1 MAPGTDTSRHRT
13 AKRATKSKAERSRSE
28 HLDGKLGLELW
39 GIALLAMAGVCAV
52 SIVRGPEGRIGG
64 AVAGALVALLG
75 KGAFVMPVLWALTGT
90 LMLVRRTG
98 YLAAVRLAGLAA
110 AGLALLIALELGEH
124 AATGGEMGLG
134 QYLGDLSHAG
144 GGGWLGGVGAWA
156 VVRLFGLTGSAIVLV
171 GMGIAGLSVSTNVPV
186 FVAASFIW
194 RVVSAA
200 VKWIAARLRAV
211 YDSIVLNVFEVHHDD
226 AVERSRADGAGE
238 GAGATGRS
246 VAGRRREAAGVG
258 FGEPAASSGDA
269 GASGPLAGPAG
280 SRVGVAVG
288 DGADSADPLSRAARA
303 ATTGSAGAAD
313 LDSTGAHAGTISRQA
328 PGERGRAHRS
338 GSALEAGGAD
348 AVAAARVEQ
357 LKLIDDSAMRALPP
371 LSLLKV
377 PLRRRS
383 KREQSDPS
391 DLARMLEDTLASFG
405 VEARVVG
412 VSQGPVVTRFEVQP
426 GVGVKVSRIVNLAD
440 DLSLA
445 FAAAG
450 VRIEAPIPG
459 KAAIGIEVPGSDR
472 GTVYLREVLESEE
485 FQRPESRLTI
495 GLGKDIAGAAVVGDL
510 SKMLHLL
517 VAGATG
523 SGKSVCLNSIICSI
537 LFKAAPSEVRLLMID
552 PKRVE
557 LSVYDGIPHL
567 LAPVVTDPKKASG
580 FLRWVVEEMEGRY
593 KLFQLAGARN
603 ISQYNEMVESG
614 SLDAFL
620 ELEDEDSAAGGPGG
634 LGGGARSSGSD
645 RGERNDV
652 GPRRAEAEPAEGK
665 LPAAKPLPYIVVIV
679 DELADL
685 MMVAQNEVEDSIAR
699 LAFMARAAGIHLI
712 LATQRPSVD
721 IVTGVIKANIPSRIA
736 FAVSSQVDSRII
748 LDSSGAERLLGKG
761 DMLFHP
767 IGLPK
772 PVRVQGAF
780 ISDEEVAAL
789 VAHLKNTGRPVYEAE
804 SVETQGRSSEGIAE
818 DDELFP
824 DASRLVVQSGEA
836 SISKVQRRFRV
847 GYARA
852 ARLIDTMEV
861 MGIVGP
867 SEGSK
872 ARKVLMSEA
881 ELEELLSR

>member
-1 MAPGTDTSRHRT
+1 MAPSTDTNRRRPVRRAKMAKN
-13 AKRATKSKAERSRSE
+13 AKRDPE
-28 HLDGKLGLELW
+28 HLEGKLGLELA
-39 GIALLAMAGVCAV
+39 GIGLLAMAGVCAV
-52 SIVRGPEGRIGG
+52 SIVRGPEGRLGG
-64 AVAGALVALLG
+64 ALAAWLAVLLG
-75 KGAFVMPVLWALTGT
+75 KGAFVMPAMWALTGI

-98 YLAAVRLAGLAA
+98 YLAGVRLAGLAA
-110 AGLALLIALELGEH
+110 AGFALLVALELGAH
-124 AATGGEMGLG
+124 GAAGAQMGVSE
-134 QYLGDLSHAG
+134 YLASMPHDY
-144 GGGWLGGVGAWA
+144 GGGWLGAVGAWA
-156 VVRLFGLTGSAIVLV
+156 FVRLFGPTGSAIVLM
-171 GMGIAGLSVSTNVPV
+171 GMGIAGLSVCTNVPV
-186 FVAASFIW
+186 FVAASAVV
-194 RVVSAA
+194 RVIVRTAT
-200 VKWIAARLRAV
+200 WTARAFRSV
-211 YDSIVLNVFEVHHDD
+211 CDSIVLNLFEAGRGDVPPRAAPGQGSATPAAPAASDASAAPAPHVARERDFVHVEPVSVGSMD
-226 AVERSRADGAGE
+226 ATGEGAPGAVVAPGLRGGSDPSGQPSRAERSR
-238 GAGATGRS
+238 R
-246 VAGRRREAAGVG
+246 
-258 FGEPAASSGDA
+258 
-269 GASGPLAGPAG
+269 AG
-280 SRVGVAVG
+280 SGTK
-288 DGADSADPLSRAARA
+288 GA
-303 ATTGSAGAAD
+303 
-313 LDSTGAHAGTISRQA
+313 Q
-328 PGERGRAHRS
+328 
-338 GSALEAGGAD
+338 AGG
-348 AVAAARVEQ
+348 EQ

-383 KREQSDPS
+383 RREQSDPS

-426 GVGVKVSRIVNLAD
+426 GLGVKVSRIVNLAD

-472 GTVYLREVLESEE
+472 AMVYLREVLESEE
-485 FQRPESRLTI
+485 FQRPQSRLTI
-495 GLGKDIAGAAVVGDL
+495 ALGKDIAGAPVVGDMG
-510 SKMLHLL
+510 KMLHLL

-537 LFKAAPSEVRLLMID
+537 LFKAAPNEVRLLMID

-567 LAPVVTDPKKASG
+567 LAPVVTDPKKAAG

-603 ISQYNEMVESG
+603 ISQYNDMVESG
-614 SLDAFL
+614 SADAFL
-620 ELEDEDSAAGGPGG
+620 ELDGEADQSGGDDSYADGPEQDGT
-634 LGGGARSSGSD
+634 GAQHG
-645 RGERNDV
+645 
-652 GPRRAEAEPAEGK
+652 
-665 LPAAKPLPYIVVIV
+665 AKPLPYIVVIV

-789 VAHLKNTGRPVYEAE
+789 VAHLKNTGEPVYEAE
-804 SVETQGRSSEGIAE
+804 SVVPQGRSAEGIAE
-818 DDELFP
+818 NDELFA
-824 DASRLVVQSGEA
+824 DAARLVVQSGEA

-872 ARKVLMSEA
+872 ARKVLVGDA
-881 ELEELLSR
+881 ELEEMLQG